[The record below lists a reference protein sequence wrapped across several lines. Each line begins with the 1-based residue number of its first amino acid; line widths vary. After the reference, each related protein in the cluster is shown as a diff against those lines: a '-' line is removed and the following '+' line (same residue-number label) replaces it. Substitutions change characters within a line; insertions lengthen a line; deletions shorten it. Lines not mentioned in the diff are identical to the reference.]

1 MYKESALKDFFIPH
15 KGNNYKPKSLHHHRL
30 IGHVLGAIAVK
41 VLIVF
46 TVLALPMQA
55 WLTPD
60 VEVEQSQKIIEL
72 TNETRADLK
81 LAPLKENT
89 KLSSAALLKAEDM
102 LDQQY
107 FAHVGPDKKSLR
119 DWLKLLS
126 YNFSVA
132 GENLAMGFSCPED
145 VMKAW
150 INSPTHY
157 SNIIDPEFTEIG
169 VGAVSGSFLGAD
181 STMIAQYFG
190 LPRTTSRKAKV
201 AGAVTS
207 NNESVANGDDSRAN
221 KLIVVE
227 APAAGETLVR
237 AVAYAAPDAKEAKV
251 NINGYEIILER
262 DDSDTTLW
270 AGRAILSDQEKNKIF
285 KPIVPP
291 TLTIMGA
298 NGEKTTVDM
307 AIDGLKPIT
316 PSLISQYFFIRSQSD
331 GLLGPLFSVS
341 STYFKFLAGFLI
353 IALLLNIFIEIRH
366 QHPHIIASGLGAL
379 VILILLIII

>member
-41 VLIVF
+41 VLIVS

-60 VEVEQSQKIIEL
+60 IEVEQSQKIIEL
-72 TNETRADLK
+72 TNETRNKLK
-81 LAPLKENT
+81 LNPLKENT
-89 KLSSAALLKAEDM
+89 KLSGAALLKAEDM

-107 FAHVGPDKKSLR
+107 FAHVGPDQKSLR
-119 DWLKLLS
+119 DWLKLLN

-190 LPRTTSRKAKV
+190 LPRAANKNAKV
-201 AGAVTS
+201 AGMITT
-207 NNESVANGDDSRAN
+207 NNETAADDGRAN

-251 NINGYEIILER
+251 NINGYEIPLER
-262 DDSDTTLW
+262 DDSDNTLW
-270 AGRAILSDQEKNKIF
+270 AGRAILSDQEKNQIF

-291 TLTIMGA
+291 TLTIMSA

-353 IALLLNIFIEIRH
+353 VALLLNIFVEIRH